1 MHQQKC
7 WCIFILCRY
16 LEYNKPKRKEKAL
29 SDKTWT
35 VWVDGSEVI
44 DYLVTREEAQEIAD
58 NYKEDGYEE
67 VIIEQYTQTE
77 GNSNAKL

>member
-1 MHQQKC
+1 M
-7 WCIFILCRY
+7 
-16 LEYNKPKRKEKAL
+16 
-29 SDKTWT
+29 
-35 VWVDGSEVI
+35 WVDGSEVI

-77 GNSNAKL
+77 GSSDAKL